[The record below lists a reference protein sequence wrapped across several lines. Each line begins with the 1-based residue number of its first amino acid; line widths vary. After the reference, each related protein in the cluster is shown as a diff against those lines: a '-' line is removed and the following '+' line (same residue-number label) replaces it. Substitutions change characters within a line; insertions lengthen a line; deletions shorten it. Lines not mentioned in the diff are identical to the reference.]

1 MSVHSCLPI
10 HAGAPWLAPL
20 AGWSDLSF
28 RLLCREYGAA
38 VCCTEMVSA
47 KGLVYEGRNGGR
59 ATHEL
64 LATVP
69 EDQPL
74 VVQLFGE
81 DPAFMAQAVSL
92 LAEQGIRFF
101 DCNMGCSVPK
111 VTKAGAG
118 AALLRDPERAAA
130 VGKAMLEAARPY
142 GAQVGFKLR
151 LGWDR
156 QSFVASEL
164 AKRLESLGAAWLTL
178 HPRTAVQGFSGSA
191 DWQHLAEF
199 VRAVS
204 IPVIASGDLWTAEDG
219 QRCVC
224 ETGSAAIMYARGAL
238 RDPAIFARYL
248 ALTGNRR
255 TEACI
260 LAEDESPVVLH
271 QRMLRHAALARAHT
285 SPHTALLKMRTAVPR
300 YVRHLEGAGHLR
312 REIIACQSWE
322 DFADILDRF
331 FSSFPFEEKQAKSSL

>member
-1 MSVHSCLPI
+1 MI
-10 HAGAPWLAPL
+10 
-20 AGWSDLSF
+20 
-28 RLLCREYGAA
+28 
-38 VCCTEMVSA
+38 SA

-64 LATVP
+64 LSTIP

-81 DPAFMAQAVSL
+81 EPTFMAQAVCL
-92 LAEQGIRFF
+92 LAEQGFRYF

-118 AALLRDPERAAA
+118 AALLRDLERATD
-130 VGKAMLEAARPY
+130 VGRAMLEAARPY

-156 QSFVASEL
+156 QVFVAVDL
-164 AKRLESLGAAWLTL
+164 ARRLEGLGAAWLTL
-178 HPRTAVQGFSGSA
+178 HPRTAVQGFSGNA
-191 DWQHLAEF
+191 DWRHLAEF

-219 QRCVC
+219 QRCVR
-224 ETGSAAIMYARGAL
+224 ETGTATIMYARGAL

-248 ALTGNRR
+248 ALTGNGK
-255 TEACI
+255 ADVCV
-260 LAEDESPVVLH
+260 LAEDEPPVVLH
-271 QRMLRHAALARAHT
+271 QRMLRHAALARAYT
-285 SPHTALLKMRTAVPR
+285 SPHTALLKMRTAMPR

-312 REIIACQSWE
+312 REIIACRSWE
-322 DFADILDRF
+322 NFVDILDAF
-331 FSSFPFEEKQAKSSL
+331 FSSFPLDEDKTKQGL